1 MRRVAIFTHDTF
13 GLGHV
18 RRCLHIARALVEGE
32 PPATVL
38 LITGCPAVAALG
50 APPRGADI
58 VKIPTVV
65 KTGAPEHR
73 PPHLSLPLAE
83 TTALRA
89 RLVRE
94 AVSGLEADVFLVDN
108 FPLGSRDELLPVLRA
123 LRRRR
128 TRTVLGLRD
137 ILGAPEVVR
146 REWRRQGVYQILE
159 RYYDRI
165 LVYGLPSVLDVA
177 EAYDLPSPVASRVD
191 YCGYITAED
200 PSPPDGAPPAEIGE
214 GPFLLATGGGGGDA
228 FPLLEAFVEA
238 LPLLP
243 DLPTLIVTG
252 PLMSPV
258 QREELASRVDG
269 RRDVT
274 IRDYVPGLRTH
285 IAAAAAVVS
294 MCGYNTA
301 AELMATGT
309 PAVVVPRTWRYG
321 EHARKKAAGEEW
333 EQLMRARAL
342 SAGGV
347 VELLEPDELEPERLA
362 ERVRAVLARGRRTG
376 GPPAGLDGL
385 AAVRERLLE
394 LAESGGR
401 PRPADRV
408 RAAGPGEVGSLHPTV
423 EFARGGPR

>member
-1 MRRVAIFTHDTF
+1 MPRVAIFTHDTF

-18 RRCLHIARALVEGE
+18 RRSLHITRALAEEE
-32 PPATVL
+32 PRATVL

-50 APPRGADI
+50 PPPHGADI

-94 AVSGLEADVFLVDN
+94 AVLGLEADVFLVDN

-123 LRRRR
+123 LRGTG

-137 ILGAPEVVR
+137 ILGAPEVIR
-146 REWRRQGVYQILE
+146 RDWSRQGVYDILD

-177 EAYDLPSPVASRVD
+177 EAYDLPATVASRVD

-200 PSPPDGAPPAEIGE
+200 PSPSDSPLAGE
-214 GPFLLATGGGGGDA
+214 LASEPFLLATGGGGGDA
-228 FPLLEAFVEA
+228 FPLLETFVEA
-238 LPLLP
+238 LPHLP

-258 QREELASRVDG
+258 LREELASRVEG
-269 RRDVT
+269 RENVS
-274 IRDYVPGLRTH
+274 IRDFVPGLRSY
-285 IAAAAAVVS
+285 IGAAAAVVS

-301 AELMATGT
+301 AELRATGT

-321 EHARKKAAGEEW
+321 EHKRKKAAGEEW
-333 EQLMRARAL
+333 EQLMRARGL
-342 SAGGV
+342 SAAGV
-347 VELLEPDELEPERLA
+347 VELLEPDELAPERLA
-362 ERVRAVLARGRRTG
+362 ERVRTVLARGRRTDS
-376 GPPAGLDGL
+376 PLGLDGL
-385 AAVRERLLE
+385 ATVRSRLLE
-394 LAESGGR
+394 LAADARHGSR
-401 PRPADRV
+401 DPRVEPADPE
-408 RAAGPGEVGSLHPTV
+408 AGEPIV
-423 EFARGGPR
+423 ELARGVAR

>member
-18 RRCLHIARALVEGE
+18 RRCLHITRELAEGE

-50 APPRGADI
+50 APPHGADI

-83 TTALRA
+83 ITSLRT

-94 AVSGLEADVFLVDN
+94 AVLGFDADLFLVDN

-123 LRRRR
+123 LRERG
-128 TRTVLGLRD
+128 TRSVLGLRD

-146 REWRRQGVYQILE
+146 REWRRQGIYEILE

-165 LVYGLPSVLDVA
+165 LVYGLPSVLDVS
-177 EAYDLPSPVASRVD
+177 EAYDLPSAVASRVD

-200 PSPPDGAPPAEIGE
+200 PSSSDGALPAERRG

-238 LPLLP
+238 LPFLP
-243 DLPTLIVTG
+243 DLPTLVVTG

-258 QREELASRVDG
+258 QREELASRVDD
-269 RRDVT
+269 RDNVSV
-274 IRDYVPGLRTH
+274 RDYVPGLRAH
-285 IAAAAAVVS
+285 IGAAAAVVS

-321 EHARKKAAGEEW
+321 EHVRKKAAGEEW

-347 VELLEPDELEPERLA
+347 VELLEPEELGPERLA
-362 ERVRAVLARGRRTG
+362 ERVRSVLARGRRTG
-376 GPPAGLDGL
+376 APPAGLDGL
-385 AAVRERLLE
+385 TAVRERLLG
-394 LAESGGR
+394 LAGGESR
-401 PRPADRV
+401 RRSSDHVEAPDP
-408 RAAGPGEVGSLHPTV
+408 PEVGSLGPTT
-423 EFARGGPR
+423 ELAKGGPR